1 VSSAGEVKPQ
11 GAAESTP
18 VVAPVFRKAA
28 GAVALVMT
36 VAAVAVPVLDFF
48 ILRIFQWGIPG
59 ATPFSIQAVLVLA
72 FAGAVITS
80 LEGEH
85 LALTKTPH
93 HGIDTRHRI
102 QSSAVSF
109 LTCAVEAAFVLGTL
123 SFALL
128 GFDPSERAGFV
139 PYWIFAL
146 ALPAGFLSMLV
157 LDLRRVKGWPRAAA
171 AAGIL
176 AGVFLAAP
184 SLVNLASLA
193 GIFWPALDSLAGAAV
208 ASLRLLGLPLAL
220 VLGASAFLGTP
231 LFVVLAGMAA
241 ILFTADGSLIELA
254 VTESY
259 AMLRSPQI
267 AAVPLFT
274 LTGFLLAGTK
284 AGERLVT
291 LFRALFGRVRGG
303 AAVAAVTVC
312 AFFSV
317 FTGSSGVAILALG
330 PLLARVLVDAEGMG
344 DETSKGLLTA
354 SGAVG
359 LLFPPSMAVIVYAV
373 TAQYSY
379 GPENPL
385 DILALFRSSVIPG
398 LLFVAVTAG
407 AGIYFAAK
415 ERKGA
420 AAAAPVPSAGT
431 PAAPDMRPS
440 IRRSLWAALPESFLP
455 FGIALL
461 FFSGTATLMEIGALS
476 ILYTG
481 AYGFLRKEFDLRSL
495 AASAAKAFPVIG
507 GTLILLAAARAF
519 SYFLVDSGIPDM
531 AAAFVTSQIS
541 SKLLFLLL
549 LNLLLLAAGCL
560 MDVFSAILVLAPLVI
575 PVGQAF
581 GIHPIHLGIIFVSNL
596 MVGFITPPI
605 GMNLFL
611 ASYAFDRPLG
621 RVWRAVSPWFLLQL
635 AVVILITYVPALSL
649 VFAG

>member
-1 VSSAGEVKPQ
+1 MSE
-11 GAAESTP
+11 AESVNKEGVADSTA
-18 VVAPVFRKAA
+18 VAAPVISKIARIVALTAA
-28 GAVALVMT
+28 GA
-36 VAAVAVPVLDFF
+36 AVILPVLDFF

-59 ATPFSIQAVLVLA
+59 ASPFSIQAVLVLA

-80 LEGEH
+80 LEGDH
-85 LALTKTPH
+85 LALTKIPH
-93 HGIDTRHRI
+93 HGIDSRHRI
-102 QSSAVSF
+102 QSSVVSF
-109 LTCAVEAAFVLGTL
+109 LTCTVEAAFVLGTL
-123 SFALL
+123 SFAIL
-128 GFDPSERAGFV
+128 GFDHSDRAGFV

-146 ALPAGFLSMLV
+146 AVPAGFLAMLI
-157 LDLRRVKGWPRAAA
+157 LDVRRVKGAPRAAA

-176 AGVFLAAP
+176 AGIFLAAA
-184 SLVNLASLA
+184 SLVNLASVF
-193 GIFWPALDSLAGAAV
+193 GIFWPVLDSFAGASMAAMRAV
-208 ASLRLLGLPLAL
+208 GFPLSL
-220 VLGASAFLGTP
+220 VLAASAFLGTP

-241 ILFTADGSLIELA
+241 ILFTADGALIELA
-254 VTESY
+254 FTESY
-259 AMLRSPQI
+259 SMLRSPAI

-284 AGERLVT
+284 TGERLVT
-291 LFRALFGRVRGG
+291 LFRAVFGRVRGG

-330 PLLARVLVDAEGMG
+330 PLLAKVLIDAEGMK
-344 DETSKGLLTA
+344 DDTAKGLLTA

-359 LLFPPSMAVIVYAV
+359 LLFPPSMAIIVYAV

-407 AGIYFAAK
+407 AGIFFAGRGK
-415 ERKGA
+415 K
-420 AAAAPVPSAGT
+420 AAPRQTVPSE
-431 PAAPDMRPS
+431 RPS
-440 IRRSLWAALPESFLP
+440 VRKSLWAALPEIFLP

-461 FFSGTATLMEIGALS
+461 FFSGTAGLMEISALS
-476 ILYTG
+476 VVYTA
-481 AYGFLRKEFDLRSL
+481 AYGFLRREFDLRSFT
-495 AASAAKAFPVIG
+495 AATSKAFPVIG

-531 AAAFVTSQIS
+531 AAAFITSQIS
-541 SKLLFLLL
+541 SKLVFLLL
-549 LNLLLLAAGCL
+549 LNILLLAAGCL

-621 RVWRAVSPWFLLQL
+621 KVWRAVSPWFLLQL
-635 AVVILITYVPALSL
+635 AVVILITYVPILSL
-649 VFAG
+649 IFAG

>member
-1 VSSAGEVKPQ
+1 MSGSNGEPTE
-11 GAAESTP
+11 GAAESAS
-18 VVAPVFRKAA
+18 VAAPGLRRLASLIALAA
-28 GAVALVMT
+28 AA
-36 VAAVAVPVLDFF
+36 AAVAVPVLDFF
-48 ILRIFQWGIPG
+48 ILRLFQWGIPG
-59 ATPFSIQAVLVLA
+59 ASPFAIQSVLVLA
-72 FAGAVITS
+72 FAGAVLTS
-80 LEGEH
+80 LEGDH

-93 HGIDTRHRI
+93 HGIDSRHRI
-102 QSSAVSF
+102 QSAIVSF
-109 LTCAVEAAFVLGTL
+109 LSCTVESAFVLGTL

-146 ALPAGFLSMLV
+146 ALPAGFLGMLV
-157 LDLRRVKGWPRAAA
+157 LDVFRVNGTPRAAA
-171 AAGIL
+171 VAGIL
-176 AGVFLAAP
+176 AGIFLASP
-184 SLVNLASLA
+184 SLGNLASLA
-193 GIFWPALDSLAGAAV
+193 GIFSPALDSLAAATLGAMRV
-208 ASLRLLGLPLAL
+208 LGIPLAL
-220 VLGASAFLGTP
+220 ALGASAFLGTP

-259 AMLRSPQI
+259 SMLRSPQI

-344 DETSKGLLTA
+344 DDTAKGLLTA

-407 AGIYFAAK
+407 AGVYFAGR
-415 ERKGA
+415 ERTIRASDK
-420 AAAAPVPSAGT
+420 PVPAGSAE
-431 PAAPDMRPS
+431 RPS
-440 IRRSLWAALPESFLP
+440 IRTSMLSALPEIFLP
-455 FGIALL
+455 FGIAGL
-461 FFSGTATLMEIGALS
+461 FFSGTASLMEIGALS
-476 ILYTG
+476 VLYT
-481 AYGFLRKEFDLRSL
+481 AVYGLVRNEFDLKSL
-495 AASAAKAFPVIG
+495 AASAARAFPVIG

-519 SYFLVDSGIPDM
+519 SYFLVDSGIPDL
-531 AAAFVTSQIS
+531 AASFVTSQIS
-541 SKLLFLLL
+541 SKILFLLL
-549 LNLLLLAAGCL
+549 LNILLLAAGCL

-611 ASYAFDRPLG
+611 ASYAFNRPLG
-621 RVWRAVSPWFLLQL
+621 KIWRAVSPWFLLQL

-649 VFAG
+649 VLAG

>member
-1 VSSAGEVKPQ
+1 MSSAGDEEKE
-11 GAAESTP
+11 GAAQSASVT
-18 VVAPVFRKAA
+18 APVFLRAA
-28 GAVALVMT
+28 GIIALAAAC
-36 VAAVAVPVLDFF
+36 AAVAVPVLDFF

-59 ATPFSIQAVLVLA
+59 ASPFAIQCVLVLA

-80 LEGEH
+80 LEGDH

-102 QSSAVSF
+102 QSSLVTF

-146 ALPAGFLSMLV
+146 ALPAGFLAMLA
-157 LDLRRVKGWPRAAA
+157 LDIRRVRGWPRAAA

-176 AGVFLAAP
+176 SGIFLAAP
-184 SLVNLASLA
+184 SLVNLASVA
-193 GIFWPALDSLAGAAV
+193 GIFWPALDSLAAA
-208 ASLRLLGLPLAL
+208 ASGSMRVLGLPLAL
-220 VLGASAFLGTP
+220 VLAASAFLGTP
-231 LFVVLAGMAA
+231 LFAVLAGMAA
-241 ILFTADGSLIELA
+241 LLFTADGSLIELA

-274 LTGFLLAGTK
+274 LTGFLLAGTR

-407 AGIYFAAK
+407 AGIYFAGRD
-415 ERKGA
+415 RKKAPASA
-420 AAAAPVPSAGT
+420 ADQA
-431 PAAPDMRPS
+431 DRPS
-440 IRRSLWAALPESFLP
+440 IRKSFWAALPESFLP

-476 ILYTG
+476 VLYTG
-481 AYGFLRKEFDLRSL
+481 AYGFLRREFSLRTF

-541 SKLLFLLL
+541 SKILFLLL

-635 AVVILITYVPALSL
+635 AVVILITYIPALSL

>member
-1 VSSAGEVKPQ
+1 MSGAGESSPE

-18 VVAPVFRKAA
+18 VEAPGFRRIVQI
-28 GAVALVMT
+28 VALAAT

-80 LEGEH
+80 LEGDH

-93 HGIDTRHRI
+93 HGVDSRHRI
-102 QSSAVSF
+102 QSSIVSF

-128 GFDPSERAGFV
+128 GFDRSERAGFV

-146 ALPAGFLSMLV
+146 ALPAGFLGMLV
-157 LDLRRVKGWPRAAA
+157 LDVRRVRGVPRMAA

-176 AGVFLAAP
+176 AGAFLAAP
-184 SLVNLASLA
+184 SLVNLASVA
-193 GIFWPALDSLAGAAV
+193 GIFWPALDSLAAAAGATM
-208 ASLRLLGLPLAL
+208 RILGLPLAL
-220 VLGASAFLGTP
+220 GLAASAFLGTP
-231 LFVVLAGMAA
+231 LFAVLAGMAA

-407 AGIYFAAK
+407 AGIYFAAR

-420 AAAAPVPSAGT
+420 AAGTSRPAVPAE
-431 PAAPDMRPS
+431 RPY
-440 IRRSLWAALPESFLP
+440 IRKSLWAALPESFLP

-476 ILYTG
+476 VLYTG
-481 AYGFLRKEFDLRSL
+481 AYGFLRKEFDRKSL
-495 AASAAKAFPVIG
+495 AAAAAKAFPVIG

-635 AVVILITYVPALSL
+635 AVVILITYIPALSL

>member
-1 VSSAGEVKPQ
+1 MSGAGEVTPE

-18 VVAPVFRKAA
+18 VEAPVFRRITELLALAA
-28 GAVALVMT
+28 AA
-36 VAAVAVPVLDFF
+36 AAVVVPVLDFF
-48 ILRIFQWGIPG
+48 TLRIFQWGIPG
-59 ATPFSIQAVLVLA
+59 AAPFSIQAVLVLA

-80 LEGEH
+80 LEGDH

-93 HGIDTRHRI
+93 HRVDHRHRI
-102 QSSAVSF
+102 QSSIVSF

-128 GFDPSERAGFV
+128 GFDHSERAGFV

-146 ALPAGFLSMLV
+146 ALPAGFLGMLV
-157 LDLRRVKGWPRAAA
+157 LDVRRVRGWPRIAA

-176 AGVFLAAP
+176 AGAFLAAP
-184 SLVNLASLA
+184 SLVNLASVA
-193 GIFWPALDSLAGAAV
+193 GIFWPVLDSLASAAGA
-208 ASLRLLGLPLAL
+208 SMRILGLPLVLAL
-220 VLGASAFLGTP
+220 AASAFLGTP

-254 VTESY
+254 FTESY

-291 LFRALFGRVRGG
+291 LFRAIFGPVRGG
-303 AAVAAVTVC
+303 AVVAAVTVC

-385 DILALFRSSVIPG
+385 DIRALFRSSVIPG

-415 ERKGA
+415 DRKGTA
-420 AAAAPVPSAGT
+420 SGAPRPEVPEK
-431 PAAPDMRPS
+431 RPS

-476 ILYTG
+476 VLYTA
-481 AYGFLRKEFDLRSL
+481 AYGFLRKEFTPRSF
-495 AASAAKAFPVIG
+495 AESTVKAFPVIG

-560 MDVFSAILVLAPLVI
+560 MDVFSAILILAPLVI

-581 GIHPIHLGIIFVSNL
+581 GIHPVHLGIIFVSNL
-596 MVGFITPPI
+596 IVGFITPPI

-621 RVWRAVSPWFLLQL
+621 KVWRAVSPWFLLQL

>member
-1 VSSAGEVKPQ
+1 MSSAGELKSE

-18 VVAPVFRKAA
+18 VVAPVFRRVA
-28 GAVALVMT
+28 GTVALVMT

-72 FAGAVITS
+72 FAGAVLTS
-80 LEGEH
+80 LEGDH

-146 ALPAGFLSMLV
+146 ALPAGFLAMLV

-171 AAGIL
+171 AAGVL
-176 AGVFLAAP
+176 AGIFLAAP
-184 SLVNLASLA
+184 SLVNLASVS
-193 GIFWPALDSLAGAAV
+193 GIFWPAPDSLAS
-208 ASLRLLGLPLAL
+208 ASLGAMSVAGVPLAL
-220 VLGASAFLGTP
+220 VLAASAFLGTP

-385 DILALFRSSVIPG
+385 DILALFRSGVIPG

-415 ERKGA
+415 ERRGA
-420 AAAAPVPSAGT
+420 AAAAPVPSAGISLEE
-431 PAAPDMRPS
+431 RPS
-440 IRRSLWAALPESFLP
+440 IRKSLWAALPESFLP

-476 ILYTG
+476 VLYTG

-581 GIHPIHLGIIFVSNL
+581 GVHPIHLGIIFVSNL

-621 RVWRAVSPWFLLQL
+621 KVWRAVSPWFLLQL